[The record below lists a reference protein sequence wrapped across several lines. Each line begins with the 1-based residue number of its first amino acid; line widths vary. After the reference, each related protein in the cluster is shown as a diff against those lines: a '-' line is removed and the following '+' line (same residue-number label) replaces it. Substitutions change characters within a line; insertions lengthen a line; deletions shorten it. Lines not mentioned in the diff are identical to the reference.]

1 MATKKEATKKKTT
14 TKKTTTKKTTKK
26 VAKVTEEQFPSLI
39 KEELGESTVEEK
51 KIDWEKYKVD
61 EGEYDLRNAS
71 EEEITS
77 AFKEMKS
84 EDEIFVTKNILG
96 PVEPTKEEEEKAIEE
111 SVEKVIEMAESNEPI
126 IVGKTEVMNGDP
138 AVLTP
143 KEEPKVEEKKE
154 NKPKIAKK
162 INKLFTYFW
171 NGQMIDF

>member
-1 MATKKEATKKKTT
+1 MATKKEATKKKAT

-51 KIDWEKYKVD
+51 KIDWDKYKVK
-61 EGEYDLRNAS
+61 EGEYDLTKAS
-71 EEEITS
+71 NEEVSS

-84 EDEIFVTKNILG
+84 DDEVLVTKNKPIV
-96 PVEPTKEEEEKAIEE
+96 VEE
-111 SVEKVIEMAESNEPI
+111 
-126 IVGKTEVMNGDP
+126 TEVMNGDP

-143 KEEPKVEEKKE
+143 IEEEIEIEETPKEE
-154 NKPKIAKK
+154 KPKITKRISK
-162 INKLFTYFW
+162 IFTYLW

>member
-1 MATKKEATKKKTT
+1 MATKKEATKKKAT
-14 TKKTTTKKTTKK
+14 TKKTTTKKITKK

-51 KIDWEKYKVD
+51 KIDWDKYKVD
-61 EGEYDLRNAS
+61 EGKYDLRNAS

-96 PVEPTKEEEEKAIEE
+96 PVGPTKEEEEKVINE
-111 SVEKVIEMAESNEPI
+111 SVEV
-126 IVGKTEVMNGDP
+126 DP

-154 NKPKIAKK
+154 NKPKITKK

>member
-1 MATKKEATKKKTT
+1 MATKKEATKKKAT

-51 KIDWEKYKVD
+51 KVDWDKYKVK
-61 EGEYDLRNAS
+61 EGEYDLTKAS
-71 EEEITS
+71 NEEVTS
-77 AFKEMKS
+77 AFKEMKPD
-84 EDEIFVTKNILG
+84 DEVFVTKNKPIV
-96 PVEPTKEEEEKAIEE
+96 VEE
-111 SVEKVIEMAESNEPI
+111 
-126 IVGKTEVMNGDP
+126 TEVMNGDT

-143 KEEPKVEEKKE
+143 KEEPKVETPKVEEKKE
-154 NKPKIAKK
+154 NKPKITKK